1 MGVKKPLTFQLDL
14 TFFGLTQDNAPEYRL
29 YLFNQIHQIVFHGRG
44 GYDWN
49 TVYNMPIWLRKY
61 TFNEI
66 KKHYDEEKQA
76 YENADGGK
84 NVAIGTDGLVKDRS
98 LFQNQQQ
105 TPQKQPHISKPGIS
119 PRKSVSYK

>member
-1 MGVKKPLTFQLDL
+1 LDL
-14 TFFGLTQDNAPEYRL
+14 TFFGLTSSSAAQARFA
-29 YLFNQIHQIVFHGRG
+29 LFSNIHQIVFHGKG
-44 GYDWN
+44 GYDYH
-49 TVYNMPIWLRKY
+49 TVYNMPIWLRKF
-61 TFNEI
+61 TFSEI

-76 YENADGGK
+76 HENTDSGK

-105 TPQKQPHISKPGIS
+105 TPQKQPVISKPGIS